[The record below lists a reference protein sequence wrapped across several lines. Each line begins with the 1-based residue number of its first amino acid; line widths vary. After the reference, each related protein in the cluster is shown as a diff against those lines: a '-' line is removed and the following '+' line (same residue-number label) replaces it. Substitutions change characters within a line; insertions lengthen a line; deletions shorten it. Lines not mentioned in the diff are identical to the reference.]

1 MWNASSWMM
10 AHGLNAIS
18 LLGEYYGEG
27 LAFDK
32 LLVNIFMEA
41 LLKSDETWRKYL
53 NYVFLYS
60 WPDNQ
65 IQNEYLL

>member
-1 MWNASSWMM
+1 MM

-41 LLKSDETWRKYL
+41 LLKSDET
-53 NYVFLYS
+53 
-60 WPDNQ
+60 
-65 IQNEYLL
+65 